1 MTQQLGE
8 ARSVAQFNQAQL
20 ETAKGYLESILANLS
35 AGVLVFDHGLVLRIA
50 NSGAGSILHEN
61 VAALIGLKPDN
72 SRTLAEFARVLRTEF
87 EQRGQAP
94 WQQQIEM
101 REPGAGILG
110 TRSRLPEP
118 RVPR

>member
-61 VAALIGLKPDN
+61 VAALIGLKLDN
-72 SRTLAEFARVLRTEF
+72 WRTLARVAPARRPEF
-87 EQRGQAP
+87 EQRGKAAAHTTLQ
-94 WQQQIEM
+94 M
-101 REPGAGILG
+101 RW
-110 TRSRLPEP
+110 
-118 RVPR
+118 